1 MTNNNDRK
9 GRSIFKPH
17 LDAPMQWH
25 GIGAKRSDLPAL
37 DYPKVETLTGEF
49 IMVVL
54 VPVGIPQPIDVL
66 IPASALSLVVYL
78 GR

>member
-17 LDAPMQWH
+17 LDAPMQWY
-25 GIGAKRSDLPAL
+25 GIRAKRSDLPAL
-37 DYPKVETLTGEF
+37 DYPKVETLTGEI

-54 VPVGIPQPIDVL
+54 VPVWSLQSIDVL

>member
-1 MTNNNDRK
+1 
-9 GRSIFKPH
+9 
-17 LDAPMQWH
+17 MQWY
-25 GIGAKRSDLPAL
+25 GIRAKRSDLPAL
-37 DYPKVETLTGEF
+37 DYPKVETLAGEI

-54 VPVGIPQPIDVL
+54 VPVWSLQPIDVL